1 MAKIS
6 STRIDMQSGR
16 IDNAVL
22 KAYGETLVGGT
33 SGASSGTAYTV
44 DISSGNVFHIFLT
57 GNCTFTFSNPTASG
71 TTCYFTLLL
80 KQDGGSRT
88 ATWPSSVIWSG
99 GSAPTLSTAGGGYDI
114 VSFLTTDGG
123 TNYIGFAGGLN
134 FAAAAAS
141 TSYNLFA
148 WGLNTSGQ
156 LGLVTDKLNR
166 SVPTQVGT
174 LSTWSVASVGR
185 QFLSV
190 RSDGTLWASGINQ
203 YGSLAL
209 GDVINRSSPTQV
221 GGIITWSSVAVGTDF
236 SHSIK
241 TDGTLWAW
249 GQNDYGQLGLGDTV
263 KRSSPVQVGT
273 LATWSILSAG
283 GKHILAIQTSG
294 TLWAWGYN
302 ANNGTLGLGDTAAR
316 SVPTQVGTLATWASA
331 GSGAYHS
338 AAIKTDDTLWVWGGG
353 THGRLGLGDTIKRSS
368 PVQVGT
374 LANWSTVDS
383 GNRFTVAT
391 KTDGTLWIWGWG
403 NNGYLGLGDI
413 INRSSPVQVGTLA
426 TWSEVSAGNTF
437 VQARKTDNTLWSW
450 GFGGSGELGLGDV
463 IYRSSPV
470 QVGGGAGWA
479 ALGQSGV
486 GGQNTLALQDPSLLA
501 NSQLFSWG
509 RNDFGQLGLAD
520 TVKRSSPVQVGTL
533 ATWCNLGFTSVASA
547 ALKSDGTLWTWGQG
561 SSGRLGLGD
570 IIQRSSPVQV
580 GALMDWSGI
589 SVGGAG
595 QNHMAGI
602 KINGTL
608 WSWGLNGKGYLGL
621 GDIISRSSPVQVGTL
636 VTWSGVVAGSHHS
649 VALKSDGTLWVW
661 GSNANGN
668 LGLGDGVHRSSP
680 VQLGALTT
688 WATVGAGTGSAFGI
702 KTDGTLWAW
711 GQNSTGYLGLGN
723 VVYRSSPVQVGTLA
737 TWSKISGGRAHVV
750 AVKTDGTLWAW
761 GKNSDFGQLGLGD
774 VVNRSSPVQ
783 IGTLTTWTSVSLGY
797 QCTTAIKTDGTLWLW
812 GNNNY
817 GQAGQADAAVPR
829 SSPVQVG
836 TLSTWVLATADGQ
849 TNGLLWPPTTTTT
862 VPGKPT
868 AVIASVGSA
877 SGTAVVVWTAPMSSG
892 GKPIS
897 LYTVT
902 SSPGG
907 ITATTNGTFATVSG
921 LTNGTAY
928 TFTVTAT
935 NSVGTSSASAASNS
949 VTPPVQAQLWTWGR
963 NNTYGQLGLGDV
975 VSRSSPVQVGTLS
988 TWTSMSSTGVGPTSF
1003 GVKVDG
1009 TLWAWGFNTYGDL
1022 GLGDAGAATKRS
1034 SPVQVGT
1041 LATWAK
1047 VAAAEYRTFAI
1058 KTNGTL
1064 WSWGWNAGNSSGA
1077 LGLGDAV
1084 SRSSPVQV
1092 GTLGTWSTLG
1102 AGQYSAFSF
1111 KTDGTLWVWG
1121 KNSKGELGLADII
1134 SRSSPVQVGTLATW
1148 SSAASDAQKAS
1159 LLLKTDGTLWAMGEN
1174 AKGQLGL
1181 NNAVLRS
1188 SPVQIGTLGTW
1199 SQIAQ
1204 TMYSG
1209 FALKTDGTIWAW
1221 GYNQKGQLGL
1231 GDAVYRSSP
1240 VQVGTLA
1247 TWRTLSA
1254 AGHNALAVKTDGTL
1268 WTWGENGAGYLGLSD
1283 IVNRSSPVQ
1292 VGTLATWLLASG
1304 GKQFSFGLR

>member
-1 MAKIS
+1 MKIS
-6 STRIDMQSGR
+6 SARVDAQGGR
-16 IDNAVL
+16 IDSATL
-22 KAYGETLVGGT
+22 KSYTETAVGGT
-33 SGASSGTAYTV
+33 GGTNSGTAYTI
-44 DISSGNVFHIFLT
+44 DLTTGNVFHILLNA
-57 GNCTFTFSNPTASG
+57 NCTFTFPSSLTSG
-71 TTCYFTLLL
+71 TAYSFILVL
-80 KQDGGSRT
+80 KQDGGTRT
-88 ATWPSSVIWSG
+88 ATWPSSVIW
-99 GSAPTLSTAGGGYDI
+99 P
-114 VSFLTTDGG
+114 GG
-123 TNYIGFAGGLN
+123 TAPVLSATGGIRDIFTFMTINGGTSWLGFAGGFN
-134 FAAAAAS
+134 FPAAPAP
-141 TSYNLFA
+141 TLYNLFA
-148 WGLNTSGQ
+148 WGQNVAGQ
-156 LGLVTDKLNR
+156 LGDGTVVAR
-166 SVPTQVGT
+166 SVPAQVGT
-174 LSTWSVASVGR
+174 LSTWSAITLNTQASFAIKSDNSLWAWGVNDNKYLGFGDAVYRSSPVQLGGMITWATPHVGASV
-185 QFLSV
+185 FSLFIK
-190 RSDGTLWASGINQ
+190 SDGTLWAWGYNAKGQSG
-203 YGSLAL
+203 L
-209 GDVINRSSPTQV
+209 GDVIVRSSPVQV
-221 GGIITWSSVAVGTDF
+221 GTLTTWSSTATGNA
-236 SHSIK
+236 HSLALK

-249 GQNDYGQLGLGDTV
+249 GADASGQLGLGDVVLRSSPVQVGTLATWASIAATQSSMAIKTDSTLWSWGLNTNGQLGHADV
-263 KRSSPVQVGT
+263 VSRSSPVQVGT
-273 LATWSILSAG
+273 LATWSRADGGIAG
-283 GKHILAIQTSG
+283 HTLGLKTDG

-302 ANNGTLGLGDTAAR
+302 DFGQLGLGDRGAGAAT
-316 SVPTQVGTLATWASA
+316 S
-331 GSGAYHS
+331 
-338 AAIKTDDTLWVWGGG
+338 
-353 THGRLGLGDTIKRSS
+353 RSS

-374 LANWSTVDS
+374 LA
-383 GNRFTVAT
+383 
-391 KTDGTLWIWGWG
+391 IWGSIAPG
-403 NNGYLGLGDI
+403 
-413 INRSSPVQVGTLA
+413 RKH
-426 TWSEVSAGNTF
+426 SAAITTGR
-437 VQARKTDNTLWSW
+437 VLWSW
-450 GFGGSGELGLGDV
+450 GRNVTNGQLGDGTAV
-463 IYRSSPV
+463 DRSSPV
-470 QVGGGAGWA
+470 QVGGGAAWVSA
-479 ALGQSGV
+479 
-486 GGQNTLALQDPSLLA
+486 GGAGYHTLALQDPSLLA

-868 AVIASVGSA
+868 AVIATVGSA

-907 ITATTNGTFATVSG
+907 ITATTNGTFATVTG
-921 LTNGTAY
+921 LTNGTPY

-949 VTPPVQAQLWTWGR
+949 VTPALPQSLWSWGLNNSGQLGQQNTASLSSPVQVGALTTWSAVSGGYRHSLALKNDRTLWSWGSGS
-963 NNTYGQLGLGDV
+963 YLGLGDAV
-975 VSRSSPVQVGTLS
+975 NRSSPVQVGALTTWSAISSGQHHSLALKTDGTLWAWGNNVTGPLGLGDAVNRSSPVQVGALTTWSAISAGYKHSLALKTDGTLWAWGKNYNNNGTLGLGDNINRSSPVQVGTLT
-988 TWTSMSSTGVGPTSF
+988 TWSVISVGYRHSLAIKTDGTLWTWGQYAGGVLGLGEGVDRSSPVQVGTLTTWSAAS
-1003 GVKVDG
+1003 GAYRHSLAIKTDG
-1009 TLWAWGFNTYGDL
+1009 TLWAWGRNYNNGQL
-1022 GLGDAGAATKRS
+1022 GLGDIIDRSSPVQVGTLTTWSAIGSNSFHSLAIKTDGTLWDWGKNADGQLGVGDTARRS

-1041 LATWAK
+1041 LATW
-1047 VAAAEYRTFAI
+1047 TAI
-1058 KTNGTL
+1058 
-1064 WSWGWNAGNSSGA
+1064 
-1077 LGLGDAV
+1077 
-1084 SRSSPVQV
+1084 
-1092 GTLGTWSTLG
+1092 
-1102 AGQYSAFSF
+1102 
-1111 KTDGTLWVWG
+1111 
-1121 KNSKGELGLADII
+1121 
-1134 SRSSPVQVGTLATW
+1134 
-1148 SSAASDAQKAS
+1148 
-1159 LLLKTDGTLWAMGEN
+1159 
-1174 AKGQLGL
+1174 AKGSKSDHSL
-1181 NNAVLRS
+1181 
-1188 SPVQIGTLGTW
+1188 
-1199 SQIAQ
+1199 
-1204 TMYSG
+1204 
-1209 FALKTDGTIWAW
+1209 ALH
-1221 GYNQKGQLGL
+1221 
-1231 GDAVYRSSP
+1231 S
-1240 VQVGTLA
+1240 
-1247 TWRTLSA
+1247 
-1254 AGHNALAVKTDGTL
+1254 
-1268 WTWGENGAGYLGLSD
+1268 
-1283 IVNRSSPVQ
+1283 
-1292 VGTLATWLLASG
+1292 
-1304 GKQFSFGLR
+1304 